1 MLVHYW
7 YRLYTLLLPVCI
19 CIACL
24 LEFIHTFME
33 FWKVLCNEVVSIVVQ
48 GSPTDAGASSDSSGS
63 LVLQQSFHFVGQV
76 SCMPITSTMHICLHI
91 VVVYGVHLSVC
102 VPFIILTKQNVI
114 KYFPGGLVRVP
125 STV

>member
-1 MLVHYW
+1 M
-7 YRLYTLLLPVCI
+7 
-19 CIACL
+19 
-24 LEFIHTFME
+24 
-33 FWKVLCNEVVSIVVQ
+33 LCNEVVSIVVQ
-48 GSPTDAGASSDSSGS
+48 GSPTDAGASSDSSGN

-76 SCMPITSTMHICLHI
+76 SCIPTTSTMHICVHI